1 MKMITAIIKPLKFND
16 VKTALEDFGI
26 KGMTVIG
33 VRGFGAQGGHTEIFR
48 GAEYKIELIEK
59 IKLEICVKADQVEKV
74 IEIILEN
81 ARSGVLA
88 GIGFLFLGWTLI
100 TMFSI
105 IYDKQHASKTVEM

>member
-81 ARSGVLA
+81 ARSGPNGEIGDGKIFVTNIEEVLRIRTGERGEIA
-88 GIGFLFLGWTLI
+88 L
-100 TMFSI
+100 
-105 IYDKQHASKTVEM
+105 